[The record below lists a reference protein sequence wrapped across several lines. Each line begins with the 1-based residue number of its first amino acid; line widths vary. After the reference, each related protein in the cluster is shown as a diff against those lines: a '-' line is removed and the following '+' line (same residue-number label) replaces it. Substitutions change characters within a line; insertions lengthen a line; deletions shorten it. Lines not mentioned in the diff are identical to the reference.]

1 MEVQATQSTPKLK
14 KKKKIN
20 HQIKLES
27 KTTNLLY
34 FKTVLYK

>member
-14 KKKKIN
+14 KKKN

>member
-14 KKKKIN
+14 KKN